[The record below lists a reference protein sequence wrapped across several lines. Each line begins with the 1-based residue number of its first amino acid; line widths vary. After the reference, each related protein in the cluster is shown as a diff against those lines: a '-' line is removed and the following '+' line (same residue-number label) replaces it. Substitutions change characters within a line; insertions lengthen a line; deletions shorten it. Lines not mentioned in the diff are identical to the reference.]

1 MNQVPFTSPTA
12 RSLQFMAAIVC
23 LLICGSYS
31 AAIAQVEGVDS
42 DYTVSAFFGIE
53 PGQRTGQLFVNLKC
67 AKDWVGYSTTTP
79 TGGPLRTKI
88 KIAGAE
94 SFEVTGEFIPLND
107 PHRKFDP
114 LFKTEVHYHPGGETW
129 VAPLRLAAD
138 TDPENLEINVTV
150 RGQVCSTDE
159 TDARCTEVNEKLVAQ
174 YDGETEAPEYEMRF
188 APENGHAIV
197 TGTVSPTTARP
208 GDTVSVA
215 INLKPTEGYK
225 VYAFSEETQE
235 TLSLPT
241 RITLQLSHGWAVSVP
256 SPDQEPQQ
264 KIIMDEQQSFH
275 AQPVTWT
282 FDLTVPDNASPGKHS
297 FTGLLGFQ
305 NCTDELCDLP
315 AGASFHFDV
324 IVGEATEGESKMK
337 FTSEGSYRAAA
348 ALADR
353 KAKEAK
359 LIAK

>member
-1 MNQVPFTSPTA
+1 
-12 RSLQFMAAIVC
+12 MAA
-23 LLICGSYS
+23 G
-31 AAIAQVEGVDS
+31 
-42 DYTVSAFFGIE
+42 TE
-53 PGQRTGQLFVNLKC
+53 P
-67 AKDWVGYSTTTP
+67 
-79 TGGPLRTKI
+79 
-88 KIAGAE
+88 
-94 SFEVTGEFIPLND
+94 
-107 PHRKFDP
+107 
-114 LFKTEVHYHPGGETW
+114 
-129 VAPLRLAAD
+129 
-138 TDPENLEINVTV
+138 TDLEINVAI

-159 TDARCTEVNEKLVAQ
+159 NDARCTEINEKLVAQ
-174 YDGETEAPEYEMRF
+174 FDGDIQPPDYEMNF
-188 APENGHAIV
+188 APEDGHAIV
-197 TGTVSPTTARP
+197 TGTVSPMTAKP

-241 RITLQLSHGWAVSVP
+241 RIAMQLSHGWAVSVP
-256 SPDQEPQQ
+256 SPNEEPQQ
-264 KIIMDEQQSFH
+264 KIVMDEQQSFH
-275 AQPVTWT
+275 TQPVTWT

-297 FTGLLGFQ
+297 FTGLIGFQ
-305 NCTDELCDLP
+305 NCTDERCDLP

-324 IVGEATEGESKMK
+324 VVGEATEGESEMK